1 MGILKVSFALLE
13 RINSGS
19 TCQTTSGK
27 VCAVDASCWLH
38 NKALAVS
45 FKDLAMIAT
54 LL

>member
-19 TCQTTSGK
+19 TCQRTSGK

-38 NKALAVS
+38 KALAVS